1 MGNFSKLE
9 LLNFTKSDCEFKMY
23 LFQEVLR

>member
-1 MGNFSKLE
+1 MGDFSKLE
-9 LLNFTKSDCEFKMY
+9 LFNFTKSGCEFKMY